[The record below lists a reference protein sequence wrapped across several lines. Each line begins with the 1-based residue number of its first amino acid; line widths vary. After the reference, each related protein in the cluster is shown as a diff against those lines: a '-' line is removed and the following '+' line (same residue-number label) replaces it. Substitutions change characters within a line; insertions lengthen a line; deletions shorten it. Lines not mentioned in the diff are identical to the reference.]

1 MYKVTFLSIFHLSNS
16 PLTETQIQRYLSHV
30 GTQAFHVN
38 SFSKEKECRE
48 IALKSTGDLPVKVK
62 HTSTFYHWDGWLF
75 GVCIWVGSLISK
87 HTTQVYEHLVAFKFP
102 ALLPN
107 DSVFAL
113 FFLWKGN
120 QKGIF
125 WLHFSHWWVC
135 QWQKHI
141 KTVHM
146 NKSFIWYVNTVN

>member
-30 GTQAFHVN
+30 GTQVFHVN

-113 FFLWKGN
+113 FFFCGREIKREYFGC
-120 QKGIF
+120 IF
-125 WLHFSHWWVC
+125 LTGEC
-135 QWQKHI
+135 ANDRNTLKQ
-141 KTVHM
+141 
-146 NKSFIWYVNTVN
+146 FIWIKVLFGM